1 MNTCCS
7 SRSTRLARLFSFGL
21 LDGPQKV
28 KVSRNGRLTI
38 SPART
43 DVARFI
49 QRAVRLPRSH
59 GRLRSQPLHDDIHE

>member
-1 MNTCCS
+1 MNAYYSGRS
-7 SRSTRLARLFSFGL
+7 SRPAGLFSFDL
-21 LDGPQKV
+21 LDEPQKV

-49 QRAVRLPRSH
+49 QRAVRLPRSP
-59 GRLRSQPLHDDIHE
+59 GGLRPQPAS